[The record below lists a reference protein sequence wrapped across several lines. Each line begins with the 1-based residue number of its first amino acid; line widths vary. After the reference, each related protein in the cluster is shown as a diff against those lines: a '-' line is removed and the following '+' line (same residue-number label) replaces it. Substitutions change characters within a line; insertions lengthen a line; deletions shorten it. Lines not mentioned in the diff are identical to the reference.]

1 MGIALRL
8 SAPAESIA
16 RMLAELLRSCRLTA
30 RSVDVMRPVAVSRTA
45 ATGIR

>member
-8 SAPAESIA
+8 SARAELIA
-16 RMLAELLRSCRLTA
+16 RMLAELSRSCRLTA
-30 RSVDVMRPVAVSRTA
+30 RTVDVMRPEAVSRSA